1 MGLDTLIT
9 ALIFIA
15 VVAYTVVRYRGKCG
29 NA

>member
-15 VVAYTVVRYRGKCG
+15 VVAYTIVKHRGKCS